1 MPRKTYVTNMPDK
14 TGAFLLASK
23 IIANHNGN
31 IVRVSYNKAVDL
43 HTLFIDV
50 EAGETD
56 LAQIAEELANVGYLN
71 EKIAETRVVVVNI
84 KIPDNPGA
92 VLPILRILDR
102 YGINISYINST
113 SDNTGFQNF
122 KMGLLIENPKIIKML
137 LEDIS
142 EVYQIDITDYDDAEN
157 SLDNTIFYIRLANEM
172 QKLMNLSTET
182 TMEFIS
188 ESNRIWQVLQEKGEN
203 PKKVFDYIRRFANF
217 ISRHRGKNFKAD
229 IEKIQLS
236 PMVTLYNIQPPCGS
250 NTYVM
255 ETQEELVLVDTGY
268 TVYSDEMFEIF
279 NILFKDWENRIKRVY
294 ISHADVDH
302 CGLLSKLKYAEIC
315 LNQKS
320 ADNLARQYKGMPD
333 YREHNDIGL
342 GYSKLSRIISGYT
355 PPDSGRFKII
365 DAGET
370 PEEHMEL
377 LHIGNFTVGDLE
389 FEVLEGSG
397 GHVYGEMVFV
407 CRKFGVAFTG
417 DILVNISGFSPE
429 RAEFNSLAP
438 YLMRSVNSDSVKAT
452 EMRKQIISLT
462 EEIGESIQ
470 KPCIVCGGHGPLS
483 IIVNHRIANMP
494 GAETVTIKATHNLCS
509 VDGCR
514 NKACLKQM

>member
-1 MPRKTYVTNMPDK
+1 MPKKTYVTSMPDK
-14 TGAFLLASK
+14 TGAFMLASK
-23 IIANHNGN
+23 IIARHNGN

-50 EAGETD
+50 EAQEDD
-56 LAQIAEELANVGYLN
+56 LAQIAEELENIGYLN
-71 EKIAETRVVVVNI
+71 QKISETRVVVVNV
-84 KIPDNPGA
+84 KIPDKPGS
-92 VLPILRILDR
+92 VLPILRIIDR

-113 SDNTGFQNF
+113 SNNTGFQNF

-137 LEDIS
+137 LDDIS
-142 EVYQIDITDYDDAEN
+142 EIYHIDIIDYDDAQN

-172 QKLMNLSTET
+172 QKLMHLSTET

-217 ISRHRGKNFKAD
+217 ISKHRGGNFKAD
-229 IEKIQLS
+229 IEKVRVS
-236 PMVTLYNIQPPCGS
+236 PLVTLYSIQPPCGS

-255 ETQEELVLVDTGY
+255 ETQDEIVLVDTGY
-268 TVYSDEMFEIF
+268 TIYSVEMFEIF
-279 NILFKDWENRIKRVY
+279 NKLFADWENRLQRVY

-302 CGLLSKLKYAEIC
+302 CGLLAKLEKAEIC
-315 LNQKS
+315 VNKKS
-320 ADNLARQYKGMPD
+320 ADNLKRQSLGIPD
-333 YREHNDIGL
+333 YREHNEIGL
-342 GYSKLSRIISGYT
+342 GYSKLSRIISGYI
-355 PPDSGRFKII
+355 PPGTEKFKII
-365 DAGET
+365 DDGNT
-370 PEEHMEL
+370 PEEHRDL
-377 LHIGNFTVGDLE
+377 LYIGNFTVGDLD

-452 EMRKQIISLT
+452 EMRKQITSLA
-462 EEIGESIQ
+462 EEIGENLQ
-470 KPCIVCGGHGPLS
+470 KPCIICGGHGPLS
-483 IIVNHRIANMP
+483 ITVNNKLASMP
-494 GAETVTIKATHNLCS
+494 HTETVNI
-509 VDGCR
+509 
-514 NKACLKQM
+514 

>member
-14 TGAFLLASK
+14 TGAFMLASK

-50 EAGETD
+50 EAQEHD
-56 LAQIAEELANVGYLN
+56 LGKIAEELGDIGYLN
-71 EKIAETRVVVVNI
+71 EKISETRVVVVNI
-84 KIPDNPGA
+84 KIPDKPGSA
-92 VLPILRILDR
+92 LPILRILDR
-102 YGINISYINST
+102 YGINISYINS
-113 SDNTGFQNF
+113 SSNKMEFQDF
-122 KMGLLIENPKIIKML
+122 KMGLLIENPKVIKML

-142 EVYQIDITDYDDAEN
+142 EVYQINITDYDDSEN

-172 QKLMNLSTET
+172 QKLMHLSTET

-217 ISRHRGKNFKAD
+217 ISRHRGSNFNAD
-229 IEKIQLS
+229 IERIQIS
-236 PMVTLYNIQPPCGS
+236 PLVTLYNIQPPCGS

-255 ETQEELVLVDTGY
+255 ETEDELVLVDTGY
-268 TVYSDEMFEIF
+268 TIYSGEMFEIF
-279 NILFKDWENRIKRVY
+279 SRLFKDWEKRIKRVY

-302 CGLLSKLKYAEIC
+302 CGMLSKLENAGIC
-315 LNQKS
+315 LNRKS
-320 ADNLARQYKGMPD
+320 ADNLRRQYEGVPD

-342 GYSKLSRIISGYT
+342 GYSKLSRIISGYI
-355 PPDSGRFKII
+355 PPETHNFKIL
-365 DAGET
+365 DDGDT
-370 PEEHMEL
+370 PEEHEEL
-377 LHIGNFTVGDLE
+377 LHIGSFSVGDLE
-389 FEVLEGSG
+389 FEVYEGSG

-452 EMRKQIISLT
+452 QMRKQITSLA

-470 KPCIVCGGHGPLS
+470 KPCIICGGHGPLS
-483 IIVNHRIANMP
+483 IISNRKLVNMP
-494 GAETVTIKATHNLCS
+494 GTKRVAI
-509 VDGCR
+509 
-514 NKACLKQM
+514 

>member
-14 TGAFLLASK
+14 TGAFMLASK

-50 EAGETD
+50 EATEEELTY
-56 LAQIAEELANVGYLN
+56 IAEELGQIGYLN
-71 EKIAETRVVVVNI
+71 EKIAETRIVVVNI
-84 KIPDNPGA
+84 KIPDKPGS

-102 YGINISYINST
+102 YGINISYINSSSNGT
-113 SDNTGFQNF
+113 EFQNF

-137 LEDIS
+137 LEDLS
-142 EVYQIDITDYDDAEN
+142 EVYQIDIEDYDDAEN

-172 QKLMNLSTET
+172 QKLMHLSTET

-217 ISRHRGKNFKAD
+217 ISLHRESNFMAD
-229 IEKIQLS
+229 IEKVQIS

-255 ETQEELVLVDTGY
+255 ETSKELVLIDTGY
-268 TVYSDEMFEIF
+268 TIYSNEMFEIF
-279 NILFKDWENRIKRVY
+279 NKLFRDWQTRLKRVY

-302 CGLLSKLKYAEIC
+302 CGLLSQLGDAEIC
-315 LNQKS
+315 VNQKS
-320 ADNLARQYKGMPD
+320 ADNLRRQYQGIRD

-342 GYSKLSRIISGYT
+342 GYSKLSRIISGYV
-355 PPDSGRFKII
+355 PPKTDNFTII
-365 DAGET
+365 DNGDT
-370 PEEHMEL
+370 PEEHKDL
-377 LHIGNFTVGDLE
+377 LYIGSFEVGDME

-407 CRKFGVAFTG
+407 CRKFGVLFTG
-417 DILVNISGFSPE
+417 DILVNISGFSSE

-438 YLMRSVNSDSVKAT
+438 YLMRSVNSDSAKAT
-452 EMRKQIISLT
+452 EMRKQIIGLA
-462 EEIGESIQ
+462 EQIGACIQ
-470 KPCIVCGGHGPLS
+470 KPCIICGGHGPLS
-483 IIVNHRIANMP
+483 VIESHRLVNMP
-494 GAETVTIKATHNLCS
+494 GSESISIKASQCALE
-509 VDGCR
+509 GCR
-514 NKACLKQM
+514 IKACALSGN